1 MTIPA
6 IEEGIPDP
14 VAMEKTDM
22 EQSDSVGLWPT
33 PSRLRNP
40 TLVALRGVRE
50 TLSTVHAEIFR
61 KLDDVTRRVTSTCPH
76 VFVFFPPRANFAK
89 IVFFFNTGTFSIM
102 FHFFSSCSLQEI
114 RQLRPMETQ
123 SIELVGSPGSR
134 GPLSPVTLAK
144 RQKQQV

>member
-6 IEEGIPDP
+6 IEDGIPDP

-33 PSRLRNP
+33 PLRLRNP

-76 VFVFFPPRANFAK
+76 VFVFFVPTSHLCQDS
-89 IVFFFNTGTFSIM
+89 FFFFTQGHFPSCFIF
-102 FHFFSSCSLQEI
+102 FHHVPAGNPPAAADGNAI
-114 RQLRPMETQ
+114 H
-123 SIELVGSPGSR
+123 
-134 GPLSPVTLAK
+134 
-144 RQKQQV
+144 

>member
-76 VFVFFPPRANFAK
+76 VFVFFPTSQLCQDS
-89 IVFFFNTGTFSIM
+89 FFLNTGTFSIM
-102 FHFFSSCSLQEI
+102 FHFFFI
-114 RQLRPMETQ
+114 MF
-123 SIELVGSPGSR
+123 
-134 GPLSPVTLAK
+134 LAGNPPAATDGNAIH
-144 RQKQQV
+144 

>member
-76 VFVFFPPRANFAK
+76 VFVFFPTSQLCQDS
-89 IVFFFNTGTFSIM
+89 FFFKHRDIFHHVSFFFIM
-102 FHFFSSCSLQEI
+102 F
-114 RQLRPMETQ
+114 
-123 SIELVGSPGSR
+123 
-134 GPLSPVTLAK
+134 LAGNPPAATDGNAIH
-144 RQKQQV
+144 

>member
-76 VFVFFPPRANFAK
+76 VFVFSPPRANFAK
-89 IVFFFNTGTFSIM
+89 IVFF
-102 FHFFSSCSLQEI
+102 
-114 RQLRPMETQ
+114 
-123 SIELVGSPGSR
+123 
-134 GPLSPVTLAK
+134 
-144 RQKQQV
+144 